1 VPDSAAV
8 AEPGWRKPFNAFWG
22 SQSVSQLTAQSINVC
37 LPLLAINKVHV
48 RSSEVGLIAGLQ
60 YAPVLII
67 TPLLGAYIDGQRRLP
82 WMRTAQWI
90 RALSYGLAA
99 AAAAAGFL
107 SLGTLIALVLIAGA
121 FTATFDVATQAF
133 VPNLVPKENL
143 AFANSRIQ
151 GSLSFAQVFGPTIG
165 GLLVAIRAPWQTFAL
180 LAAGFGIA
188 ALLLLRVQ
196 ADERP
201 VKSDRDTGVIQNL
214 PLGFR
219 AVWSSSVLSC
229 LSASTI
235 WFNIFEQA
243 LITTFLTY
251 AVRSLGIP
259 SGTVGIMIGTGA
271 FGSIIGALGAGRR
284 LALTRGAR
292 SLILSSG
299 LACVAPAA
307 LLTIRGDDLV
317 SLGIAAAFFFIY
329 GIGVASFNVQSIS
342 IRQATIAPEL
352 RGKTGAAYRFFAYG
366 ALMVGGL
373 ASSVFVAAFG
383 LLGSLGLSVTAL
395 VAGWAGMS
403 LWFRRVF
410 ADRNTDTPAA
420 RRAE

>member
-1 VPDSAAV
+1 MSDSTAV
-8 AEPGWRKPFNAFWG
+8 AQLSWRKPFNAFWG

-37 LPLLAINKVHV
+37 LPLLAVSKVHV
-48 RSSEVGLIAGLQ
+48 RSSEVGFITGLQ
-60 YAPVLII
+60 YAPVLVI

-90 RALSYGLAA
+90 RALSYGAA
-99 AAAAAGFL
+99 AVAAAAGFL
-107 SLGTLIALVLIAGA
+107 DLGTLIALVLVAGA

-133 VPNLVPKENL
+133 VPNLVPKDNL
-143 AFANSRIQ
+143 ALANSRIQ
-151 GSLSFAQVFGPTIG
+151 GSLSFAQVIGPTVG
-165 GLLVAIRAPWQTFAL
+165 GLLVAIRTPWQTFAL
-180 LAAGFGIA
+180 LAVGFGVA
-188 ALLLLRVQ
+188 ALLLLRIQ
-196 ADERP
+196 ANEQP
-201 VKSDRDTGVIQNL
+201 VKTDRATGVLGNL

-251 AVRSLGIP
+251 SVRSLGIP

-271 FGSIIGALGAGRR
+271 FGSIVGALGAGRR
-284 LALTRGAR
+284 MALTRGAR

-307 LLTIRGDDLV
+307 LLAMRGDDLV
-317 SLGIAAAFFFIY
+317 SLGIAAASFFVY

-373 ASSVFVAAFG
+373 ASSAFVAAFG
-383 LLGSLGLSVTAL
+383 LLGSLGVSVTAL
-395 VAGWAGMS
+395 VVGWAGMS
-403 LWFRRVF
+403 LWFRRAF
-410 ADRNTDTPAA
+410 ADRNTDRSTVG
-420 RRAE
+420 RAE